1 INPISKGVSV
11 TQHRR
16 YPRIFIKHCTE
27 RNVVNR
33 QHGSENKQISA
44 KHLET
49 YLKMSQHNNG
59 ETDSHTSNDRQDG
72 RDPSRCDGQAH
83 LAEDDPTPR
92 ELMRAP
98 QLSQI
103 GLETTTMKCLVCG
116 KARPWTGAKFLTCST
131 RCRNQL
137 LKRADEPQMENEGG
151 KDLETS
157 APYTTSNGKPREHYR
172 APKNW
177 VPTEDDMKVYS
188 ISHDGTKDTLEDRA
202 KY

>member
-1 INPISKGVSV
+1 
-11 TQHRR
+11 
-16 YPRIFIKHCTE
+16 
-27 RNVVNR
+27 
-33 QHGSENKQISA
+33 
-44 KHLET
+44 
-49 YLKMSQHNNG
+49 MSQHNNG